1 MNLDHSDGDG
11 VATAFS
17 WALGRKVRYQAIP
30 PDKFEANLRATVGEA
45 VAADIVAV
53 YRWMAENEDS
63 PLFISDLGEIRGR
76 FQVEPMDLE
85 EWASRRQWA
94 GLVVP

>member
-53 YRWMAENEDS
+53 YRWMPRTRTRRCSS
-63 PLFISDLGEIRGR
+63 PTLGRSAGG
-76 FQVEPMDLE
+76 
-85 EWASRRQWA
+85 SRSSPWI
-94 GLVVP
+94 

>member
-1 MNLDHSDGDG
+1 VD
-11 VATAFS
+11 
-17 WALGRKVRYQAIP
+17 
-30 PDKFEANLRATVGEA
+30 
-45 VAADIVAV
+45 
-53 YRWMAENEDS
+53 AENEDS

-76 FQVEPMDLE
+76 FQIEPMDLE